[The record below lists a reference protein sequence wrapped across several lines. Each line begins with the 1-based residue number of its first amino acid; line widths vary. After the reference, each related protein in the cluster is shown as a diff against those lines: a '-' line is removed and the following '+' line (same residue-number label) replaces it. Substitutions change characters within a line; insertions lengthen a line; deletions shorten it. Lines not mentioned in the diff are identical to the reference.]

1 MQSGLLKNLQK
12 SKRGSL
18 RLVNLR
24 AETAVSTHYM
34 ELEITWKRVDRI
46 WWAYFW
52 RNLIAAIA
60 AMICG
65 GILGF
70 IVGFVLSLLGVS
82 AETGVLVTAPIGIVL
97 GSIISIIP
105 MKMIIG
111 KDFGEFR
118 LVLLAK
124 EASSLGTNS
133 AENEMK

>member
-1 MQSGLLKNLQK
+1 M
-12 SKRGSL
+12 
-18 RLVNLR
+18 
-24 AETAVSTHYM
+24 
-34 ELEITWKRVDRI
+34 
-46 WWAYFW
+46 
-52 RNLIAAIA
+52 
-60 AMICG
+60 
-65 GILGF
+65 
-70 IVGFVLSLLGVS
+70 GFVGSLLGVPL
-82 AETGVLVTAPIGIVL
+82 ETILLVNMPISFVL

>member
-1 MQSGLLKNLQK
+1 MT
-12 SKRGSL
+12 L

-34 ELEITWKRVDRI
+34 ELEITWKRVVRI

-52 RNLIAAIA
+52 RNLIALIA
-60 AMICG
+60 SLICG
-65 GILGF
+65 GIVGG
-70 IVGFVLSLLGVS
+70 IMGFVGSLLGVPL
-82 AETGVLVTAPIGIVL
+82 ETILLVNMPISFVL